1 MTTNSLVCFDTFEGC
16 NSLEGDWL
24 NRQLNRYPSTMPTT
38 KIFQATCYSHLTK
51 LLVES
56 IESQKQQFE
65 TTSLCDIDEVF
76 SSTTI
81 REFDTRYPI
90 SHESMISHLNI
101 NLSRFT
107 APMFGYSSWREYYA
121 AARLAD
127 KLASIKVCA
136 KSPFPSHH
144 DNRCDRS
151 PRWHWML

>member
-1 MTTNSLVCFDTFEGC
+1 MIGLGPYN
-16 NSLEGDWL
+16 
-24 NRQLNRYPSTMPTT
+24 YPSH
-38 KIFQATCYSHLTK
+38 FYRHLTK

-81 REFDTRYPI
+81 REFDTRCPI
-90 SHESMISHLNI
+90 TQESMISHPNI
-101 NLSRFT
+101 NFSRFT

-136 KSPFPSHH
+136 QGASSIQTKNATGPHFGPECSRRPLPAWRQHTF
-144 DNRCDRS
+144 
-151 PRWHWML
+151 